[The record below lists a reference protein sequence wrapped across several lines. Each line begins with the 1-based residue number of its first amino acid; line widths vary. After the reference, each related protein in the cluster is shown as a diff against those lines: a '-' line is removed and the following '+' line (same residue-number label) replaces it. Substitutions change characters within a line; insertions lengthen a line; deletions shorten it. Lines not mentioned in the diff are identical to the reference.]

1 MQTKTDVLQKS
12 NNAFRKQIKAKLIE
26 KIKEISG
33 IGRGETLYFRPFGDD
48 DKMIEEIAEA
58 SGEKKSAVAQ
68 KLLHLVLSTSPTE
81 TARENRQIELLG
93 WLINT
98 EKHKA
103 VERDVQTARIE
114 RLEEHA
120 RLMEMILKRTEENS
134 RFIKVLVSEIYCLTN
149 VCMSYLNQIFTRLI
163 EYFSPVEIEKK
174 NSLDF
179 ANRNILGLVE
189 HSLAELEKIA
199 EHHDLES
206 ESVESEML
214 YLFTKIEILKAR
226 LVAPTISAN
235 SEQKNKI

>member
-12 NNAFRKQIKAKLIE
+12 NNAFRKQIKARLIE

-48 DKMIEEIAEA
+48 DKMIEEIAQA
-58 SGEKKSAVAQ
+58 TGEKKSAVAQ
-68 KLLHLVLSTSPTE
+68 KLLHLVLSTSPNE
-81 TARENRQIELLG
+81 TARENRQIELLQ

-103 VERDVQTARIE
+103 VERDVQTVRIE
-114 RLEEHA
+114 RLEEQA

-199 EHHDLES
+199 EHHDLEN

-226 LVAPTISAN
+226 LVAPTISVN
-235 SEQKNKI
+235 SEQK